1 MTLVRDHP
9 SLKLTLFFPFY
20 SQTLFFIIPLN
31 EVMTKDQISSNTISA
46 LFLGCF
52 QERCSTALYRGVPR
66 TKFYVHTLHQ
76 VLYIKTIKSLTK
88 QNDEWL

>member
-1 MTLVRDHP
+1 MKKDPGERP
-9 SLKLTLFFPFY
+9 SFFEINSLFFSFY

-52 QERCSTALYRGVPR
+52 QERGSTALYRGVPR

-76 VLYIKTIKSLTK
+76 VLYIKTLKQLKS
-88 QNDEWL
+88 